1 MGQRSDP
8 ADEADAMGTFVPCSC
23 LLLALVGAKDLS
35 AQTPAGAVPPL
46 LPEIVLAAAHD
57 GRAEL
62 PEFGLGDGG
71 VASGEPGALR
81 QRQRPRD
88 SITAGGVRVECH
100 AVGVRLTFASGCE
113 LLVAPDGYL
122 HLRGGEVA
130 GPFAR
135 GVELRLG
142 DGTLVRITLAPDER
156 ERVRDVV
163 LVDGEVTLQ
172 PWRRGAPGSEM
183 SRAVSWA
190 GPRLACLGDGG
201 DLYRPIALGPL
212 VVLERVLVSAARES
226 LAPRQ
231 RLVVLSSPL
240 VQSLVTMCRQHREPE
255 AAVRQAVTAAAAVAD
270 RGDAIFQAGAAL
282 QRAEHDRLRWLLRG
296 GFELQ
301 IELAGAHA
309 PRLQLFAGKSPL
321 PMIEWT
327 LRADAAAF
335 LTNPR
340 EDQSERRWH
349 GNGTRLPRVAADLQ
363 AREHLFE
370 RGQAMAVLE
379 RLRHGTPAR

>member
-1 MGQRSDP
+1 MGSP
-8 ADEADAMGTFVPCSC
+8 ALGSC
-23 LLLALVGAKDLS
+23 LLLPLLGAAGLL
-35 AQTPAGAVPPL
+35 AQTPAVVVPPF
-46 LPEIVLAAAHD
+46 LPEVVLAAAHD

-62 PEFGLGDGG
+62 SEFGLGDGG
-71 VASGEPGALR
+71 IARTEPGELRWR
-81 QRQRPRD
+81 QRARD
-88 SITAGGVRVECH
+88 CITAGGVRVECR
-100 AVGVRLTFASGCE
+100 AAGVKVTFASGCE
-113 LLVAPDGYL
+113 LLVAPDGCL

-163 LVDGEVTLQ
+163 LVDGEVTMQ
-172 PWRRGAPGSEM
+172 PWRRGAPAAEVP
-183 SRAVSWA
+183 RAGSWA

-212 VVLERVLVSAARES
+212 VVLERVLASAAREP

-231 RLVVLSSPL
+231 RLVVLVSPL

-255 AAVRQAVTAAAAVAD
+255 AAVRQAVTAVAAVAD

-282 QRAEHDRLRWLLRG
+282 PRAEHDRLRWLLRG

-327 LRADAAAF
+327 LRAEAAAF

-340 EDQSERRWH
+340 ADQSERRWH
-349 GNGTRLPRVAADLQ
+349 GNGTRLPRVASDLQ

-370 RGQAMAVLE
+370 RGQAIAVLE
-379 RLRHGTPAR
+379 RMQRATPAR